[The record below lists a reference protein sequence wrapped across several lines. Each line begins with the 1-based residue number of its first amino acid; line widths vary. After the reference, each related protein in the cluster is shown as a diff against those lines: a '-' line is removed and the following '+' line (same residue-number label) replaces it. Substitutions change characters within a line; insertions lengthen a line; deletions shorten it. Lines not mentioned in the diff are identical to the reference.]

1 MVQPSIGTHLESF
14 VENIQ
19 IKEGTNTLQLCI
31 LECETHR
38 QIAFAPQKCDLVLRL
53 SVETCVLAVCPNA
66 NEANKSDSLTR
77 CSMPQSLK
85 RTAPMNS

>member
-38 QIAFAPQKCDLVLRL
+38 QIAFAPPKMRSGIAALC
-53 SVETCVLAVCPNA
+53 
-66 NEANKSDSLTR
+66 
-77 CSMPQSLK
+77 
-85 RTAPMNS
+85 